1 MSILQLQEKKSIFL
15 KFHHFFIE
23 DAKSLRNRL
32 LVVPAEKR
40 DSKAY

>member
-1 MSILQLQEKKSIFL
+1 MSILQLQEKKKHFL
-15 KFHHFFIE
+15 KVPSFFIE